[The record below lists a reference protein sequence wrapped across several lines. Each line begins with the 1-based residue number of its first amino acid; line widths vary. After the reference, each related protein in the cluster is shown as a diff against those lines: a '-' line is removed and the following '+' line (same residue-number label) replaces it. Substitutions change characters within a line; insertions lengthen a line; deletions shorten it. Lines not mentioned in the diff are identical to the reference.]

1 MASKYFHD
9 LLNQVPDDLPDRHTT
24 AKPATFAGEKVTV
37 AVVRKALGSGSQPHR
52 HPNVEQFNYVL
63 EGRLRALV
71 EDEQIEIGPGALVY
85 IPANALHQTV
95 AIGDG
100 DCIYFMAKDAQSDK
114 KLGIMGIP
122 DREGA
127 NTPHYDPGF
136 EPDKKK

>member
-1 MASKYFHD
+1 MGVGDNRIGK
-9 LLNQVPDDLPDRHTT
+9 
-24 AKPATFAGEKVTV
+24 
-37 AVVRKALGSGSQPHR
+37 
-52 HPNVEQFNYVL
+52 EQFNYVL

-95 AIGDG
+95 AIGDT

-127 NTPHYDPGF
+127 NAPHYDPGF
-136 EPDKKK
+136 EPENKK